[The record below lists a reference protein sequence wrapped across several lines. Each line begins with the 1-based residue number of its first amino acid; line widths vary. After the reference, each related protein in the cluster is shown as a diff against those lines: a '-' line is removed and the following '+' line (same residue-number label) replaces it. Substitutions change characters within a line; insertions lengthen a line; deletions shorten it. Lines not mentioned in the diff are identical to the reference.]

1 MEERAGKSGK
11 DRKAGRK
18 RLLGSPVV
26 TALLFLLAAGM
37 LLGSTIGGARAALT
51 FYSENY
57 VSRVETSNIGVSLLE
72 NGERISW
79 RDYGEASDGQWSEN
93 TGALLEGLLAEGE
106 SLQLGKAYR
115 EELTVANS
123 GDIDQYVRVSIYRY
137 WLDAQGKKMTE
148 LSPNLIDLHLVN
160 LGEDWVVDEASST
173 EERTVLYYRH
183 VLKAGEKAPD
193 FADTLT
199 VDTWVASK
207 VDQSS
212 VSQGG
217 YTTITTTYEYDGVQ
231 FRISAE
237 VDAVQTHNARDAIR
251 SAWGRSVT
259 VDGDGSLRLD

>member
-1 MEERAGKSGK
+1 MADRSGRE
-11 DRKAGRK
+11 RKAHRK
-18 RLLGSPVV
+18 SLLGSPAV

-51 FYSENY
+51 YYSDNY

-79 RDYGEASDGQWSEN
+79 RDYGEASDGQWN
-93 TGALLEGLLAEGE
+93 QQTGVLLGKLLDEGE
-106 SLQLGKAYR
+106 SIQLGKAYQ

-137 WLDAQGKKMTE
+137 WLDAQGRKMTE
-148 LSPNLIDLHLVN
+148 LSPDLIDLHLVN
-160 LGEDWVVDEASST
+160 LGEDWLVDEESST

-183 VLKAGEKAPD
+183 VLQAGERTPD

-199 VDTWVASK
+199 VDTSVASK
-207 VDQSS
+207 VNQTS

-231 FRISAE
+231 FWISAE

-251 SAWGRSVT
+251 SAWGRGVT
-259 VDGDGSLRLD
+259 VDSDGSLRLD